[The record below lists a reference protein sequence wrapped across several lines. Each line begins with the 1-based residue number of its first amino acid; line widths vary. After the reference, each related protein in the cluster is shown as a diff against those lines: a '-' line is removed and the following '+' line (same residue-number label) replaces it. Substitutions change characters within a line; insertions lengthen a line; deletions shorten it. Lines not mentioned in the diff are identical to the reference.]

1 MPPSAVTERQLE
13 LRRLNHRVAKIMSAE
28 AAHILKKKEGILSL
42 EKYLDRK
49 VVVSQKG
56 HEVHGVLKGFDNN
69 VNLVLA
75 DAELWHRNTRIRTI
89 GACVVRGGPVNLVLS
104 GDVAVIANPFS

>member
-1 MPPSAVTERQLE
+1 
-13 LRRLNHRVAKIMSAE
+13 MSAE
-28 AAHILKKKEGILSL
+28 AAHILKRKESILSL

-49 VVVSQKG
+49 VVVVQRG

-75 DAELWHRNTRIRTI
+75 DAELWHRSTHIRTF
-89 GACVVRGGPVNLVLS
+89 GACVVRGGPVRLVLS
-104 GDVAVIANPFS
+104 GDTTLIANPFA

>member
-1 MPPSAVTERQLE
+1 
-13 LRRLNHRVAKIMSAE
+13 MSAE
-28 AAHILKKKEGILSL
+28 AAHVLKKKEGILSL

-49 VVVSQKG
+49 IVVSQKA

-75 DAELWHRNTRIRTI
+75 DAQLWHRNTHIRTI
-89 GACVVRGGPVNLVLS
+89 GACVVRGGPVNVILS
-104 GDVAVIANPFS
+104 GDTTVISNPFI

>member
-1 MPPSAVTERQLE
+1 
-13 LRRLNHRVAKIMSAE
+13 MSAE

-49 VVVSQKG
+49 IVVSQKG

-75 DAELWHRNTRIRTI
+75 DAELWHRDTHVRKI
-89 GACVVRGGPVNLVLS
+89 GACVVRGGPVNLILS
-104 GDVAVIANPFS
+104 GDTTMIPNPFI

>member
-1 MPPSAVTERQLE
+1 MHRPA
-13 LRRLNHRVAKIMSAE
+13 RLMSAE
-28 AAHILKKKEGILSL
+28 LAHILKKKEGILSL

-56 HEVHGVLKGFDNN
+56 QEVHGVLKGFDNN

-75 DAELWHRNTRIRTI
+75 DAELWHGDTHIRTI
-89 GACVVRGGPVNLVLS
+89 GACVVRGGPVSIILS
-104 GDVAVIANPFS
+104 GDTTSIANPFA